1 MEETKKKSSSNKK
14 ENDIKIVKKSTSKKS
29 NSTKKSTKESTIK
42 KDRVTKKVEKKP
54 KIEEKNIDKTKEIPT
69 ENLDNSKKEEKITI
83 DINEFKKNNTLSSAI
98 TLIISFLLFNI
109 RWIEYRYEFF
119 GYKSSQNITILQND
133 MFDLSFL
140 LGIAKIFGVI
150 CVILFFIILIDS
162 FINLESQ
169 FNSLKKYDLKTN
181 LPLIYYGSYIICL
194 TFTLLG
200 ILFTKYAHVTIGYII
215 TLIIII
221 ICINITF
228 NKKVEENKK
237 DE

>member
-1 MEETKKKSSSNKK
+1 MEETKKKSS
-14 ENDIKIVKKSTSKKS
+14 DIKIVKKSTSKKS
-29 NSTKKSTKESTIK
+29 NSTKKTTKASTIK
-42 KDRVTKKVEKKP
+42 KDRVTKKP
-54 KIEEKNIDKTKEIPT
+54 KLEGKDIDNVKEIPN
-69 ENLDNSKKEEKITI
+69 ENLDEKKEEKITI
-83 DINEFKKNNTLSSAI
+83 DINEFKKNNALSSAI

-119 GYKSSQNITILQND
+119 GYKSSQNITILEND

-140 LGIAKIFGVI
+140 LGIAKIFGII

-162 FINLESQ
+162 FINLELQ
-169 FNSLKKYDLKTN
+169 FNNLKKYDLKTN

-200 ILFTKYAHVTIGYII
+200 ILFTKYVQVTIGYII

-228 NKKVEENKK
+228 NKKVEVNKK

>member
-14 ENDIKIVKKSTSKKS
+14 ENDIKSVKKSTSTKS

-54 KIEEKNIDKTKEIPT
+54 IEEKKNIDKTKEIPN
-69 ENLDNSKKEEKITI
+69 ENLDEKKEEKITI
-83 DINEFKKNNTLSSAI
+83 DINEFKKNNTLSSTI

-119 GYKSSQNITILQND
+119 GYKSSQNITILEND

-140 LGIAKIFGVI
+140 LGIAKIFGII

-169 FNSLKKYDLKTN
+169 FNNLKKYDLKTN

-200 ILFTKYAHVTIGYII
+200 ILFTKYVQVTIGYII

>member
-1 MEETKKKSSSNKK
+1 MEETKKKTSSNKK

-29 NSTKKSTKESTIK
+29 NSTKKIAKASTIK
-42 KDRVTKKVEKKP
+42 KDRVTKKP
-54 KIEEKNIDKTKEIPT
+54 KLEGKDIDNVKEIPN
-69 ENLDNSKKEEKITI
+69 ENLDETKEEKITI

-109 RWIEYRYEFF
+109 RWIEYKYEFF
-119 GYKSSQNITILQND
+119 GYKSSQNITILEND

-169 FNSLKKYDLKTN
+169 FNNLKKYDLKTN

-200 ILFTKYAHVTIGYII
+200 ILFTKYVHVTIGYII

-228 NKKVEENKK
+228 NKKVEVNKK

>member
-1 MEETKKKSSSNKK
+1 MEETKKNSSSNKK

-29 NSTKKSTKESTIK
+29 NSTKKIAKASTIK
-42 KDRVTKKVEKKP
+42 KDRVTKKP
-54 KIEEKNIDKTKEIPT
+54 KLEGKDIDNVKEIPD

-200 ILFTKYAHVTIGYII
+200 ILFTKYVHVTIGYII

-228 NKKVEENKK
+228 NKKVEVNKK

>member
-1 MEETKKKSSSNKK
+1 MEETKKKTSSNKK

-29 NSTKKSTKESTIK
+29 NSTKKIAKASTIK
-42 KDRVTKKVEKKP
+42 KDRVTKKP
-54 KIEEKNIDKTKEIPT
+54 KLEEKNIDNVKEKPN
-69 ENLDNSKKEEKITI
+69 ENLDEKKEEKIII

-119 GYKSSQNITILQND
+119 GYKSSQNITILEND

>member
-1 MEETKKKSSSNKK
+1 MEETKKKSSDK
-14 ENDIKIVKKSTSKKS
+14 KIVKKSTSKKS
-29 NSTKKSTKESTIK
+29 NSTKKIAKASTIK
-42 KDRVTKKVEKKP
+42 KDRVTKKP
-54 KIEEKNIDKTKEIPT
+54 KLEEKNIDNVKEKPN
-69 ENLDNSKKEEKITI
+69 ENLDEKKEEKITI
-83 DINEFKKNNTLSSAI
+83 DINEFKKNNTLSSTI

-119 GYKSSQNITILQND
+119 GYKSSQNITILEND

-140 LGIAKIFGVI
+140 LCISKIFGII

-169 FNSLKKYDLKTN
+169 FNNLKKYDLKTN

-200 ILFTKYAHVTIGYII
+200 ILFTKYVQVTIGYII

-228 NKKVEENKK
+228 NKKVEVNKK

>member
-1 MEETKKKSSSNKK
+1 MEETKKKSSDKK
-14 ENDIKIVKKSTSKKS
+14 IAKKSTSKKS
-29 NSTKKSTKESTIK
+29 NSTKKIAKASTIK
-42 KDRVTKKVEKKP
+42 KDRVTKKTKLEVKD
-54 KIEEKNIDKTKEIPT
+54 IDNVKEIPN
-69 ENLDNSKKEEKITI
+69 ENLDEKKEEKITI

-119 GYKSSQNITILQND
+119 GYKSSQNITILEND

-140 LGIAKIFGVI
+140 LGIAKIFGII

-169 FNSLKKYDLKTN
+169 FNNLKKYDLKTN

-200 ILFTKYAHVTIGYII
+200 ILFTKYVQVTIGYII

-228 NKKVEENKK
+228 NKKVEVNKK

>member
-29 NSTKKSTKESTIK
+29 NSTKKTKNTSTVK
-42 KDRVTKKVEKKP
+42 KDRVTKKTKL
-54 KIEEKNIDKTKEIPT
+54 EEKNIDNVKEIPN
-69 ENLDNSKKEEKITI
+69 ENLDEKKEEKITI
-83 DINEFKKNNTLSSAI
+83 DINEFKKNNTLSSTI

-119 GYKSSQNITILQND
+119 GYKSSQNITILEND

-169 FNSLKKYDLKTN
+169 FNNLKKYDLKTN

-200 ILFTKYAHVTIGYII
+200 ILFTKYVQVTIGYII

-228 NKKVEENKK
+228 NKKVEVNKK

>member
-29 NSTKKSTKESTIK
+29 NSTKKIAKASTVK
-42 KDRVTKKVEKKP
+42 KDRVTKKTKL
-54 KIEEKNIDKTKEIPT
+54 EEKNIDNVKEKPN
-69 ENLDNSKKEEKITI
+69 ENLDEKKEEKITI
-83 DINEFKKNNTLSSAI
+83 DINEFKKNNTLSSTI

-119 GYKSSQNITILQND
+119 GYKSSQNITILEND

-140 LGIAKIFGVI
+140 LGIAKIFSII

-169 FNSLKKYDLKTN
+169 FNNLKKYDLKTN

-200 ILFTKYAHVTIGYII
+200 ILFTKYVQVTIGYII

-228 NKKVEENKK
+228 NKKVEVNKK

>member
-1 MEETKKKSSSNKK
+1 MEETKKKSS
-14 ENDIKIVKKSTSKKS
+14 DIKIVKKSTSKKS
-29 NSTKKSTKESTIK
+29 NSTKKIAKASTIK
-42 KDRVTKKVEKKP
+42 KDRVTKKP
-54 KIEEKNIDKTKEIPT
+54 KLEEKNIDNVKEIPN
-69 ENLDNSKKEEKITI
+69 ENLDEKKEEKITI

-119 GYKSSQNITILQND
+119 GYKSSQNITILEND

-140 LGIAKIFGVI
+140 LGIAKIFSII

-169 FNSLKKYDLKTN
+169 FNNLKKYDLKTN

-228 NKKVEENKK
+228 NKKVEVNKK

>member
-1 MEETKKKSSSNKK
+1 MEETKKESSSNKK
-14 ENDIKIVKKSTSKKS
+14 ENDIKIAKKSISKKS
-29 NSTKKSTKESTIK
+29 NSTKKIAKASTIK
-42 KDRVTKKVEKKP
+42 KDRVTKKP
-54 KIEEKNIDKTKEIPT
+54 KLEGKDIDNVKEIPD
-69 ENLDNSKKEEKITI
+69 ENLDEKKEEKITI

-119 GYKSSQNITILQND
+119 GYKSSQNITILEND

-169 FNSLKKYDLKTN
+169 FNNLKKYDLKTN

-194 TFTLLG
+194 TFTLFG
-200 ILFTKYAHVTIGYII
+200 ILFTKYVQVTIGYII

-228 NKKVEENKK
+228 NKKVEVNKK

>member
-1 MEETKKKSSSNKK
+1 MEETKKKTSSNKK

-29 NSTKKSTKESTIK
+29 NSTKKIAKASTIK
-42 KDRVTKKVEKKP
+42 KDRVTKKP
-54 KIEEKNIDKTKEIPT
+54 KLEGKDIDNVKEIPN
-69 ENLDNSKKEEKITI
+69 ENLDEKKEEKITI

-119 GYKSSQNITILQND
+119 GYKSSQNITILEND

-169 FNSLKKYDLKTN
+169 FNNLKKYDLKTN

-200 ILFTKYAHVTIGYII
+200 ILFTKYVHVTIGYII

-228 NKKVEENKK
+228 NKKVEVNKK

>member
-1 MEETKKKSSSNKK
+1 MEETKKNSSSNKK

-29 NSTKKSTKESTIK
+29 NSTKKIAKASTIK
-42 KDRVTKKVEKKP
+42 KDRVTKKP
-54 KIEEKNIDKTKEIPT
+54 KLEGKDIDNVKEIPD
-69 ENLDNSKKEEKITI
+69 ENLDEKKEEKITI
-83 DINEFKKNNTLSSAI
+83 DINEFMKNNTLSSAI

-200 ILFTKYAHVTIGYII
+200 ILFTKYVHVTIGYII

-228 NKKVEENKK
+228 NKKVEVNKK

>member
-1 MEETKKKSSSNKK
+1 MEETKKKSSDK
-14 ENDIKIVKKSTSKKS
+14 KIVKKSTSTKS
-29 NSTKKSTKESTIK
+29 NSTKKIAKASTIK
-42 KDRVTKKVEKKP
+42 KDRVTKKP
-54 KIEEKNIDKTKEIPT
+54 KLEEKNIDNVKEIPN
-69 ENLDNSKKEEKITI
+69 ENLDETKEEKITI

-119 GYKSSQNITILQND
+119 GYKSSQNITILEND

-200 ILFTKYAHVTIGYII
+200 ILFTKYVQVTIGYII

-228 NKKVEENKK
+228 NKKVEVNKK

>member
-14 ENDIKIVKKSTSKKS
+14 ENDIKSVKKSTSKKS
-29 NSTKKSTKESTIK
+29 NSTKKIAKASTIK
-42 KDRVTKKVEKKP
+42 KDRVTKKP
-54 KIEEKNIDKTKEIPT
+54 KLEGKDIDNVKEIPN
-69 ENLDNSKKEEKITI
+69 ENLDEKKEEKITI
-83 DINEFKKNNTLSSAI
+83 DINEFKKNNALSSAI

-119 GYKSSQNITILQND
+119 GYKSSQNITILEND

-169 FNSLKKYDLKTN
+169 FNNLKKYDLKTN

-200 ILFTKYAHVTIGYII
+200 ILFTKYVQVTIGYII

-228 NKKVEENKK
+228 NKKVEVNKK